1 MSGRLTGTKRF
12 NRKFRIRTLPGSYQ
26 ILHKSCRLEHRHR
39 PRSNGT
45 YSHAKQSNHANHS
58 SSTNNSLQSN
68 SKNSRP
74 PHWPG
79 FNSATIQP
87 KKWDSNE
94 TESGGTDAIGG
105 PIHNRWGISPLRYT
119 YVPFDENE
127 YTSTRVRFSLI
138 HERPCRILCIRLHE

>member
-12 NRKFRIRTLPGSYQ
+12 NRKFRIRTLSGSYQ

-79 FNSATIQP
+79 FNWATIQL

-94 TESGGTDAIGG
+94 TENGGTDAQSMGDFASSIY
-105 PIHNRWGISPLRYT
+105 IRTIRWERIYI
-119 YVPFDENE
+119 YACQVFFDSW
-127 YTSTRVRFSLI
+127 TPV
-138 HERPCRILCIRLHE
+138 